1 MVYEDNEVVARATAL
16 YLPAE
21 ISAAEFEVYVAE
33 LLGSAKALVDD
44 LTVTPHECT
53 LSDNGDY
60 DFDATIR
67 FKLAGMAFLVL
78 VECKKHKNPIKRELV
93 QVLHQKVQS
102 VGAQKG
108 AMFSTVP
115 YQSGALKF
123 ALKHGIALVRVTEG
137 RFTFETRSFDSPPAM
152 TREEA
157 LEKFG
162 LPAFAGQV
170 LSQGGQSDWLSV
182 TTLSAE
188 RPEDVAEQI
197 LGVNQSR

>member
-1 MVYEDNEVVARATAL
+1 MGYEDDEVVARPTAL
-16 YLPAE
+16 FPPAD

-33 LLGSAKALVDD
+33 LLGSANALVDD
-44 LTVTPHECT
+44 LKVALHEVIVGG
-53 LSDNGDY
+53 DGDY

-93 QVLHQKVQS
+93 QVLHQKMQS

-108 AMFSTVP
+108 AMFSTAP

-137 RFTFETRSFDSPPAM
+137 RFTFETRSVDSPPTM

-157 LEKFG
+157 LERFG
-162 LPAFAGQV
+162 LPAFVGQV
-170 LSQGGQSDWLSV
+170 FSQGSQSDWLSV
-182 TTLSAE
+182 TTLSPE
-188 RPEDVAEQI
+188 CPEDVAEQI